1 MSLKCHDFHPDQDL
15 AQQLRG
21 VEMVIDIGGHASWEF
36 IDAAVDTKFWQVIGT
51 GLDDLIDANMG
62 LGKW

>member
-1 MSLKCHDFHPDQDL
+1 
-15 AQQLRG
+15 
-21 VEMVIDIGGHASWEF
+21 MVIDIGGHASWEF